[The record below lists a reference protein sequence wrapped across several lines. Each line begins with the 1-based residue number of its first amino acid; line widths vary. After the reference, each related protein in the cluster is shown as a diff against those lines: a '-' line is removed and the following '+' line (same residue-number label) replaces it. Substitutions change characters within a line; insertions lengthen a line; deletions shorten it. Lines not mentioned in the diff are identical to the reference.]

1 MEGERPREPYAAADD
16 HGGGRLAGTL
26 AFQRPIFSSSPR
38 QGVITHH
45 PAVPKITATI
55 ASAAFLVI
63 LFLAAVTWNHAQVFV
78 PRSDGG
84 VLVIYADGDCHSRM
98 QRAALIAEKPGTLV
112 RVHDFE
118 NHPQGTIPHTTAPMD
133 YLIAALGRAVR
144 PLDVAGAWISPLLG
158 LLTVLFLWWW
168 SRALD
173 LRPRWPMLLLFAV
186 SPALTHAFALGR
198 PDHQSLL
205 VTITTIALASNF
217 AFVRTARPAWA
228 WTSGAAWGLALWVSW
243 FEPLILLAAQEL
255 ARAIALRRAA
265 WPSVW
270 QHSLWL
276 TAGIALAT
284 WAFEGFR
291 NPWPDSAVRELFP
304 RWATLLGE
312 LQGATPTA
320 MFTWT
325 GWLLVPAPLLLAW
338 NYFTN
343 HKKFPDFSPP
353 SVGSAG
359 PADRTRP
366 SAIEV
371 CYDKSRDPLA
381 LIVLVLLALVT
392 ALAGWQARW
401 SPWLAA
407 VFCLSLPWILQPLRR
422 PWIVWTVFVI
432 SLWPVAAAWDARLL
446 PSPQEQS
453 RHQEQVTEAA
463 LLAETANFLAAQPR
477 GGVLAPWWIS
487 PALARQTGQ
496 PHVGGTSHQSL
507 PGSADTA
514 RFFLATDD
522 QAAGRLLRERAVRYV
537 VTDDPER
544 IIPTSA
550 TLLGVPAPDQPLALR
565 LARGREVPDFLEPVF
580 ANAFFRVYK
589 VRDE

>member
-26 AFQRPIFSSSPR
+26 ALQRPIFSSSPR
-38 QGVITHH
+38 QGVITQH
-45 PAVPKITATI
+45 PAVPKIIATI
-55 ASAAFLVI
+55 ASAAFLAL

-112 RVHDFE
+112 RAHDFE

-133 YLIAALGRAVR
+133 YLITALGRTVR

-205 VTITTIALASNF
+205 VTLTTIALASNF
-217 AFVRTARPAWA
+217 AFVRTARAAWA
-228 WTSGAAWGLALWVSW
+228 WTSGAAWGLALWASW

-270 QHSLWL
+270 QHALWL
-276 TAGIALAT
+276 AAGIALVT
-284 WAFEGFR
+284 WALEGFR
-291 NPWPDSAVRELFP
+291 NPWPDAAVRELFP

-312 LQGATPTA
+312 LQGATPADT
-320 MFTWT
+320 FTWT

-338 NYFTN
+338 NYY
-343 HKKFPDFSPP
+343 
-353 SVGSAG
+353 
-359 PADRTRP
+359 RT
-366 SAIEV
+366 
-371 CYDKSRDPLA
+371 RDPLA
-381 LIVLVLLALVT
+381 LVLLIVLAMVT
-392 ALAGWQARW
+392 ALTGWQARW

-422 PWIVWTVFVI
+422 PWIIWTVFVI

-453 RHQEQVTEAA
+453 RRQEQATEAA
-463 LLAETANFLAAQPR
+463 LLAETADFLAAQPR

-487 PALARQTGQ
+487 PALARQSGQ
-496 PHVGGTSHQSL
+496 PQVGGTSHQSL

-522 QAAGRLLRERAVRYV
+522 QAAARLLRERAVRYV
-537 VTDDPER
+537 VTDAPER

-589 VRDE
+589 VTDE